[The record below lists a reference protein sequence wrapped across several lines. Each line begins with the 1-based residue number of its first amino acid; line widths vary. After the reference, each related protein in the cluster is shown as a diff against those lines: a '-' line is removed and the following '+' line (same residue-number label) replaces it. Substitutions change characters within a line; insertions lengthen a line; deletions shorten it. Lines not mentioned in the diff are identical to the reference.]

1 MVTMKKNRNRKGQ
14 DKSCTRE
21 RKMGAC
27 GTGEEKKNAR
37 ALEKTSRKCRSE
49 RALRDKTTEFRKENI
64 HERIQRVP
72 QETRDALEPF
82 LASESVRIFSS
93 PPSPLSLRFRRKKTQ
108 SKNQRTGT
116 SARKL
121 HLITAQVRVRFVHGV
136 GFLFS
141 FSFTHDK

>member
-1 MVTMKKNRNRKGQ
+1 MVRTSHLCAK
-14 DKSCTRE
+14 E
-21 RKMGAC
+21 RWVWDPN
-27 GTGEEKKNAR
+27 EEKKNAR